1 MALNNNSEECSD
13 KLRAKIEEWLK
24 WDQVNSELDL
34 IFEVT
39 IEHLCELRKLEIE

>member
-24 WDQVNSELDL
+24 WDQVNSELEFNLWSDDQTFVW
-34 IFEVT
+34 I
-39 IEHLCELRKLEIE
+39 KLEIE